1 MDGVNHS
8 AGTRSTLEGAGFP
21 SGYKSVFSQHTYTYS
36 EGLERH
42 ATGEN
47 CTEGGLETSRSV
59 VLDAKLK
66 VRSVTKRSRTGPF
79 ISCMRC

>member
-21 SGYKSVFSQHTYTYS
+21 SGNKSVFSQHTYTYS

-42 ATGEN
+42 AAGGELYREGALRVGEAMTGL
-47 CTEGGLETSRSV
+47 LEVFCITCQVKGS
-59 VLDAKLK
+59 
-66 VRSVTKRSRTGPF
+66 
-79 ISCMRC
+79 